1 MDFSEWVIQGGGYLA
16 VMLAAAASLGAVLNH
31 VREWVGIARK
41 PHNALVERVEGIER
55 KLDEALSD
63 HEEYEARFKRDL
75 ARHEKNATESRII
88 LRSLLTIINSS
99 IDGNHKDELTERKE
113 EIQQY
118 LIEKA

>member
-1 MDFSEWVIQGGGYLA
+1 MDFGTWIETGGGYLA

-31 VREWVGIARK
+31 VREWVGIVRK
-41 PHNALVERVEGIER
+41 PHNDLTDRVDGIEGR
-55 KLDEALSD
+55 LEGAVKQ
-63 HEEYEARFKRDL
+63 HEEYEARFQRDL
-75 ARHEKNATESRII
+75 RRLEENATESRII

>member
-1 MDFSEWVIQGGGYLA
+1 MDFGTWIEAGGGYLA

-31 VREWVGIARK
+31 VREWVGIVRK
-41 PHNALVERVEGIER
+41 PHNDLMDRVDGIEGR
-55 KLDEALSD
+55 LEGAIKQ
-63 HEEYEARFKRDL
+63 HEEYEARFQRDMR
-75 ARHEKNATESRII
+75 RHEKNATEFRII

-99 IDGNHKDELTERKE
+99 IDGNRKDELTERKE

>member
-1 MDFSEWVIQGGGYLA
+1 MDFGTWIEAGGGYLA

-31 VREWVGIARK
+31 VREWVGIVRK
-41 PHNALVERVEGIER
+41 PHNDLMERVDGIEDR
-55 KLDEALSD
+55 LEGAIKQ
-63 HEEYEARFKRDL
+63 HEEYEARFQRDMR
-75 ARHEKNATESRII
+75 RHEKSATESKIM
-88 LRSLLTIINSS
+88 LRSLLTIISSS

>member
-1 MDFSEWVIQGGGYLA
+1 MDFGTWIEAGGGYLA

-31 VREWVGIARK
+31 VREWVGIVRK
-41 PHNALVERVEGIER
+41 PHNDLMDRVSGIEGR
-55 KLDEALSD
+55 LEGAIKQ
-63 HEEYEARFKRDL
+63 HEEYEARFQCDMR
-75 ARHEKNATESRII
+75 RHEKNATESRII

>member
-1 MDFSEWVIQGGGYLA
+1 MDFGTWIEAGCGYLA

-31 VREWVGIARK
+31 VREWVGIVRK
-41 PHNALVERVEGIER
+41 PHNDLMDRVDGIEDR
-55 KLDEALSD
+55 LEGAIKQ
-63 HEEYEARFKRDL
+63 HEEYEARFQRDMR
-75 ARHEKNATESRII
+75 RHEESATESKIM

-99 IDGNHKDELTERKE
+99 IDGNHKDELTERKK